1 MLKQRRMGKGTGAHR
16 KDMSKGQNSKKGDEK
31 NLFLDIIFYR
41 VFGETRNQDPREHAN
56 SKYRIN

>member
-1 MLKQRRMGKGTGAHR
+1 
-16 KDMSKGQNSKKGDEK
+16 MSKGQNSKKGDEK

-41 VFGETRNQDPREHAN
+41 VFRETGNQDPREHAN